1 MSLQRHGI
9 SIGIERVSNHFFLSI
24 KAIGKLEHEDY
35 ETITPMIDS
44 ALEGIKDPIVDVYF
58 DASEF
63 EGWALRAAW
72 DDLRLGLKHGKDF
85 RKIALYGRRKWQK
98 VATRIGSWFIGGEA
112 KFFEDPEAALEW
124 LDQD

>member
-1 MSLQRHGI
+1 MAVYRHGI
-9 SIGIERVSNHFFLSI
+9 SIGIERVSNRFFLSL

-35 ETITPMIDS
+35 EKITPMIDS
-44 ALEGIKDPIVDVYF
+44 ALEGVSDPVVDVYI

-72 DDLRLGLKHGKDF
+72 DDFRLGRKHGKDF
-85 RKIALYGRRKWQK
+85 RRVAIYGKRKWQE
-98 VATRIGSWFIGGEA
+98 VAASVGSWFIGGEM
-112 KFFEDPEAALEW
+112 KFFEDSTAALEW